1 MREMLQVTA
10 ALIGEGLGDD
20 VALMTDGRFSGATH
34 GFMAGH
40 VSPEAVR
47 GGPIGAIREG
57 DMIVFDVDARRLD
70 VELSDDEIA
79 ERLRNVRH
87 PEPLYRTGVLAKYA
101 SMVSSAS
108 DGAIT
113 RPL

>member
-1 MREMLQVTA
+1 
-10 ALIGEGLGDD
+10 
-20 VALMTDGRFSGATH
+20 
-34 GFMAGH
+34 
-40 VSPEAVR
+40 
-47 GGPIGAIREG
+47 
-57 DMIVFDVDARRLD
+57 MIVFDVDARRLD

-87 PEPLYRTGVLAKYA
+87 PEPRYPKGVLGKYA
-101 SMVSSAS
+101 AMVSSAS

>member
-47 GGPIGAIREG
+47 GGPIGAIQEG
-57 DMIVFDVDARRLD
+57 DIVVFDVDARRLD

-79 ERLRNVRH
+79 ERLRNVQH
-87 PEPLYRTGVLAKYA
+87 PEPLYPKGVLAKYA
-101 SMVSSAS
+101 ASVSSAS

-113 RPL
+113 RPR